1 MDVSTEES
9 NLETAETRSETRL
22 IMNGT
27 GREAEVVY
35 AGESN
40 RKDSSFCGSCL
51 SRKLSFKRNFYLFGH
66 SHNLHIS
73 IFALCLPSNGPEI

>member
-40 RKDSSFCGSCL
+40 RKDSCL